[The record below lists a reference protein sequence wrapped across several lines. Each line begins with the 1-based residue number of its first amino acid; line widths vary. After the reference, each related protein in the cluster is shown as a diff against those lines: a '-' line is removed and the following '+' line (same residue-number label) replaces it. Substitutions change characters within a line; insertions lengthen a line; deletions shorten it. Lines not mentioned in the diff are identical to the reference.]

1 MVMLLLLV
9 LSVGA
14 MDVRLPTTQ
23 EYTLESHLP
32 CPGFRIVWDLVVV
45 LHHPHLQHPLHL
57 HPHLQVLQ
65 VLDVDHLNGKE
76 MDTAMMKTT
85 MMFAIMMV
93 EIVAVMMSTHNTVLP
108 VNVLILNLETMMMTI
123 VKTPN
128 PQHGV
133 RTEEIRENVAN
144 KILLTN
150 VKKLAVSAETANY
163 LV

>member
-85 MMFAIMMV
+85 MMVAIMMV
-93 EIVAVMMSTHNTVLP
+93 EIVAVTMSTRHIVLT
-108 VNVLILNLETMMMTI
+108 VNVLILNLEMMMMI
-123 VKTPN
+123 VKTPGGH
-128 PQHGV
+128 PGV
-133 RTEEIRENVAN
+133 KVRRIKGNVPSLG
-144 KILLTN
+144 LLTS
-150 VKKLAVSAETANY
+150 VKKLVGTAN
-163 LV
+163 V

>member
-1 MVMLLLLV
+1 MCSCR
-9 LSVGA
+9 LS
-14 MDVRLPTTQ
+14 
-23 EYTLESHLP
+23 EYTLESPLP

-45 LHHPHLQHPLHL
+45 LHHPP
-57 HPHLQVLQ
+57 LQVLQ
-65 VLDVDHLNGKE
+65 ALDVDLLNGKE
-76 MDTAMMKTT
+76 MDTAMTKTT
-85 MMFAIMMV
+85 MTVVIMMV
-93 EIVAVMMSTHNTVLP
+93 EIVVVMMSTPNTVLH
-108 VNVLILNLETMMMTI
+108 VNVLILNLETMTMMMTI

-150 VKKLAVSAETANY
+150 AKKLAVSAETANY

>member
-1 MVMLLLLV
+1 
-9 LSVGA
+9 
-14 MDVRLPTTQ
+14 MDVLLPTIL
-23 EYTLESHLP
+23 EYTLESPLP

-65 VLDVDHLNGKE
+65 VLDVDLLNGKE
-76 MDTAMMKTT
+76 MDTAMTKTT
-85 MMFAIMMV
+85 MMVAIMMV
-93 EIVAVMMSTHNTVLP
+93 EIVAVMMSTPNTVLP
-108 VNVLILNLETMMMTI
+108 VNVLILNLETMTMMMMI